1 MATIVQEAS
10 GNFRVR
16 VRRKGYRSIQKTFP
30 VRSEAET
37 WAKTV
42 EMTIF
47 GERAR
52 YEEPFDAVRRAME
65 VPKQIEEPRQESE
78 FTIETVAPAN
88 HLQWLIWDTTE
99 ALTLHPGVKDSLG
112 CDLFSLMF
120 VEYENEMVRVASTTR
135 PMTMLRSSIK
145 LSATFGKQITHVLL
159 SKPMVGLNRG
169 CLILCKRLLDSG
181 YQSVGERIFRGIT
194 ISTLLRT
201 LRLTYPDMDEPVPSQ
216 SVLQLPH
223 AVSEKDVAEVAA
235 PDQAIVVR
243 SVPRIA
249 ILGTD
254 IRKDADGRYCLND
267 LHRASGGNNA
277 HRPSLWVQNKQTQ
290 ELIAEI
296 VKAGIPAL
304 KSIRGGRYNGTYVC
318 KELVYAYAMWV
329 SPRFHLTVIH
339 AFDAMVADKQYGNVG
354 ASTVQEAIEQKAWRI
369 ASDERDRL
377 LALLGGDAEDDIW
390 KIAVRI
396 RRRVH
401 DELRSLARSF
411 GPSVGES
418 PMIAIANWSPDALN
432 SRRDG

>member
-10 GNFRVR
+10 GNFRAR

-30 VRSEAET
+30 DRSEAET
-37 WAKTV
+37 WAKAV

-47 GERAR
+47 GDRANN
-52 YEEPFDAVRRAME
+52 EEPRDVVSKAIE
-65 VPKQIEEPRQESE
+65 VPTQIEEPNQESE
-78 FTIETVAPAN
+78 FTIETAAPTY

-135 PMTMLRSSIK
+135 PLTMLRSSIK

-159 SKPMVGLNRG
+159 SKPMAGLNRG
-169 CLILCKRLLDSG
+169 CLILCKRLLDAG
-181 YQSVGERIFRGIT
+181 YQSVGERIFKGIT
-194 ISTLLRT
+194 VSTLLRT

-216 SVLQLPH
+216 SVVKFPR
-223 AVSEKDVAEVAA
+223 AVSEKVGAEDAA
-235 PDQAIVVR
+235 PDQAIAVR
-243 SVPRIA
+243 SVPQIA

-277 HRPSLWVQNKQTQ
+277 HRPSLWVENKQTQ

-296 VKAGIPAL
+296 LKAGIPAL
-304 KSIRGGRYNGTYVC
+304 KSIKGGRHNGTYVC

-329 SPRFHLTVIH
+329 SPRFHLTVIR
-339 AFDAMVADKQYGNVG
+339 AFDVMATDKQSDNVS
-354 ASTVQEAIEQKAWRI
+354 ASTVQDAIDQKAWRI

-396 RRRVH
+396 RRRVQ
-401 DELRSLARSF
+401 DELSSLARSF
-411 GPSVGES
+411 GSSSGES
-418 PMIAIANWSPDALN
+418 SMMAVAKWSPNALN